1 MSGSG
6 MISVRSPDQHPPGRV
21 HHFRL
26 SVRILAGL
34 VSFTIIA
41 GSLEIG
47 LRLWSFATDANMA
60 RLKDDIYGRLYSPE
74 ELRPT
79 SLPVQGGRCV
89 RQYSAGMHWD
99 PRFGLASK
107 TLDMACAKELFK
119 SARTKVV
126 LLGGST
132 MDSAFAPNY
141 LTTIDHYAFGRGENI
156 VSINLA
162 ESFARLS
169 DMSARFIHQIIELR
183 PDVAVF
189 LVGFNEFH
197 AMQYG
202 GLPGDDFYWT
212 AGVSRRVHHPMMF
225 LLDKAIDSSKL
236 AQALLIQTGIYLS
249 PRATRKIDLTLV
261 DQEVDYYFRTQEY
274 TSVLCRQYSI
284 KCFFILQPT
293 PLVQSNLNDRDRL
306 IVQERLKY
314 FPQSQEIMTR
324 GYALLKRGRNGNRVL
339 DASGLFD
346 GVADA
351 YFDVDHFTKV
361 GNALLGKYIHDAI
374 LRSEP

>member
-6 MISVRSPDQHPPGRV
+6 MVSVQSPNQHPPGRV

-47 LRLWSFATDANMA
+47 LRLWSFATDAVA
-60 RLKDDIYGRLYSPE
+60 RRKDDIYGRLYSPE
-74 ELRPT
+74 ELRP
-79 SLPVQGGRCV
+79 SEQALPRQGGRCV
-89 RQYSAGMHWD
+89 RQHLVGMHWD

-119 SARTKVV
+119 PAKTKVV

-132 MDSAFAPNY
+132 MGGALAPNY
-141 LTTIDHYAFGRGENI
+141 LTTIDYYAFARDENF

-169 DMSARFIHQIIELR
+169 DMSARFIHEIIELR
-183 PDVAVF
+183 PNVAVF

-212 AGVSRRVHHPMMF
+212 AGVS
-225 LLDKAIDSSKL
+225 
-236 AQALLIQTGIYLS
+236 
-249 PRATRKIDLTLV
+249 
-261 DQEVDYYFRTQEY
+261 
-274 TSVLCRQYSI
+274 
-284 KCFFILQPT
+284 
-293 PLVQSNLNDRDRL
+293 
-306 IVQERLKY
+306 
-314 FPQSQEIMTR
+314 
-324 GYALLKRGRNGNRVL
+324 
-339 DASGLFD
+339 
-346 GVADA
+346 
-351 YFDVDHFTKV
+351 
-361 GNALLGKYIHDAI
+361 
-374 LRSEP
+374 